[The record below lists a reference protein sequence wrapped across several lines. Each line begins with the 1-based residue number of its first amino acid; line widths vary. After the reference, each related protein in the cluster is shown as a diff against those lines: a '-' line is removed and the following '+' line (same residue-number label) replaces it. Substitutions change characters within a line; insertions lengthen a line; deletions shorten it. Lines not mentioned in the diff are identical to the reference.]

1 LLYYLSYLTFF
12 YINLGAKIRS
22 LIEEKNIVG
31 GNLKTYCKTR
41 WTTACECIESILRL
55 ELILKE
61 VSIKFNLLFNILF
74 KKLINYI

>member
-41 WTTACECIESILRL
+41 WITVCECIESILRL

-61 VSIKFNLLFNILF
+61 VSIKFDLLFNILF
-74 KKLINYI
+74 KN